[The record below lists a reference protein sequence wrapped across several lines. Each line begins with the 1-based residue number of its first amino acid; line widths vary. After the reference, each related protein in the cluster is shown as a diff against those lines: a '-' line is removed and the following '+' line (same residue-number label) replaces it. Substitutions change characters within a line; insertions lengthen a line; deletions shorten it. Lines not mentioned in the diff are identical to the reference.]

1 MGNEVMINE
10 IACSECGGN
19 EYLYVGDSMLGRYKF
34 RGYQCMRCKN
44 EIALDEKAIL
54 GFVELE
60 SKKRLP
66 SYNNVRFLGNNV

>member
-10 IACSECGGN
+10 IACSECGGI

-34 RGYQCMRCKN
+34 RGYQCKRCGN
-44 EIALDEKAIL
+44 EIALDEEAIL

-60 SKKRLP
+60 SKKRLT
-66 SYNNVRFLGNNV
+66 SHNNVQFLGNNV